1 MIHVKTRAS
10 FGAVVAATALLAV
23 SGCSATAPV
32 DEAADKTSVTLEN
45 CGTESTFQLPIE
57 KVVATSNAANIG
69 TILRVGGLDRLAA
82 VVLNT
87 NNDAVMESM
96 FGPGIADVPHLDG
109 TITMETILGKQADLV
124 VGSYS
129 GLFKGASGV
138 TPESLQS
145 NNIDSYVISD
155 SCRQSAAADSALGTM
170 GPWDALRADVTN
182 YGKLFGTEDTA
193 AEALTELDSRLAR
206 LESAPDAA
214 DKPKVLI
221 YDSGEEDLY
230 TSGGN
235 GAPNGIIDAAG
246 GTNVFA
252 DVDNTWFKASWET
265 VAKSE
270 PDVIVIMDYKKSADE
285 VQARSTRSRA
295 EKAYAIS
302 TQSSRTVSSYSR
314 SPCSPVGSPISTA
327 RNSCARRS
335 KSSGWLRRAASTG
348 QPRRRHEQQ
357 PVLASGD
364 CRLTADCQRP
374 GRVGCTT
381 DARRCSGRHRRDVR
395 VAYLDVSSPSLHE
408 ELDRAHVDDVDKVV
422 LIPVAVPRDRY
433 LLTWTSKAVANW
445 RETRIDAEL
454 EVTLHES
461 ETLEGAVAAQLIDE
475 LDSAGKPIT
484 ASPASYRSPAWS
496 VIEQHDRHLLV
507 CKGPRC
513 MAYGAGPLHRA
524 MSAAAKGTSAKVTGT
539 GCLSPCNLGPLV
551 IANPGGTWFGHVD
564 AGDAEALVA
573 GQENQLEDHV
583 LDR

>member
-145 NNIDSYVISD
+145 NNIDAYVISD

-235 GAPNGIIDAAG
+235 GAPNGIIDVAG

-285 VQARSTRSRA
+285 VQGKIDAIKSREGLRDLDA
-295 EKAYAIS
+295 VKQNRFVVLPLAMF
-302 TQSSRTVSSYSR
+302 T
-314 SPCSPVGSPISTA
+314 
-327 RNSCARRS
+327 
-335 KSSGWLRRAASTG
+335 SGFPNIYGA
-348 QPRRRHEQQ
+348 
-357 PVLASGD
+357 
-364 CRLTADCQRP
+364 
-374 GRVGCTT
+374 
-381 DARRCSGRHRRDVR
+381 
-395 VAYLDVSSPSLHE
+395 E
-408 ELDRAHVDDVDKVV
+408 ELRAKIEEFGLAPSSSID
-422 LIPVAVPRDRY
+422 
-433 LLTWTSKAVANW
+433 WTTAP
-445 RETRIDAEL
+445 
-454 EVTLHES
+454 
-461 ETLEGAVAAQLIDE
+461 
-475 LDSAGKPIT
+475 SA
-484 ASPASYRSPAWS
+484 
-496 VIEQHDRHLLV
+496 
-507 CKGPRC
+507 
-513 MAYGAGPLHRA
+513 
-524 MSAAAKGTSAKVTGT
+524 
-539 GCLSPCNLGPLV
+539 
-551 IANPGGTWFGHVD
+551 
-564 AGDAEALVA
+564 
-573 GQENQLEDHV
+573 
-583 LDR
+583 